1 MGGGSKT
8 PATTTTIQKTELPAW
23 LEGVTKENLA
33 IADRL
38 SQRPYEAYGG
48 QTIAGFSP
56 EQEQAF
62 NYMKQGVGM
71 TDPLYQRATG
81 VTSDVAGYDPQNVN
95 AGSIGFDRVNA
106 PSFLQGDIGAYMNP
120 YIGNVENAAI
130 SRLQD
135 ASRQNINR
143 LGDQA
148 RAAGAFGGS
157 RQGIAEGVAL
167 GETARSA
174 GELSANLRSQGFNT
188 AAGLMQADQ
197 QRAMQAALA
206 NQAAGITAGQTNLD
220 ALMRA
225 QLANQNAGLQGAQ
238 LRMGAAN
245 QLGSLAGL
253 QQAARLQ
260 DATLLEGVG
269 SQRQAMQQAYLD
281 DAYNRWLEQRNYPI
295 EMLNLRLGATS
306 ATPYGGT
313 STTTSTAPRQS
324 GNGLLTG
331 LGAAGT
337 VASIGASLATIF

>member
-1 MGGGSKT
+1 MGGGSKA
-8 PATTTTIQKTELPAW
+8 PATTTTIQKTELPPW
-23 LEGVTKENLA
+23 LESVTRENLA

-48 QTIAGFSP
+48 QTIAGFAP

-62 NYMKQGVGM
+62 DYMRRGVGM

-81 VTSDVAGYDPQNVN
+81 VTSDVAGYNPER
-95 AGSIGFDRVNA
+95 INA
-106 PSFLQGDIGAYMNP
+106 PSFLQANVSQYMSP
-120 YIGNVENAAI
+120 YIGEVENRAI
-130 SRLQD
+130 DNANRAL
-135 ASRQNINR
+135 RQSVNR
-143 LGDQA
+143 IGDQA

-157 RQGIAEGVAL
+157 RQGIAEGVATA
-167 GETARSA
+167 ETAR
-174 GELSANLRSQGFNT
+174 GVGDLSAQLRDQAFNR
-188 AAGLMQADQ
+188 AAGLIQQDQAREFD
-197 QRAMQAALA
+197 AART
-206 NQAAGITAGQTNLD
+206 NQA
-220 ALMRA
+220 
-225 QLANQNAGLQGAQ
+225 AGLQGAQ

-245 QLGSLAGL
+245 QLGSIAGL

-260 DATLLEGVG
+260 DASLLENIGM
-269 SQRQAMQQAYLD
+269 QRQAMQQSLLD
-281 DAYNRWLEQRNYPI
+281 DAYNRYLERRNYPI

-313 STTTSTAPRQS
+313 STTQSTAPRQS